1 MKVRSRG
8 ARVEFLMI
16 IVHGGWGSHARKEAL
31 PPASVL
37 IFFWEFP
44 KLLQQICQIQSKHEF
59 HDSKDQLFLKRKCAV
74 KVFQAYRPAIDHD
87 VEKQNIGATK
97 SVACVFY
104 CMIYAA
110 WLLHYWIASRQRG
123 FYNSVSP
130 FPKLTIV
137 CTLFFCCCSQ
147 NETPHDIYIHY
158 SNAYFPSP
166 RLPKESYVA
175 ADYRTM
181 KFTRT
186 FCLFFAFKD
195 FWGLATGSL
204 KCHPT

>member
-1 MKVRSRG
+1 MEV
-8 ARVEFLMI
+8 
-16 IVHGGWGSHARKEAL
+16 GSHARKLDCRHL
-31 PPASVL
+31 PLYSS
-37 IFFWEFP
+37 FFGSFQSYYNRFAKFNP
-44 KLLQQICQIQSKHEF
+44 SMNFMIQKINF
-59 HDSKDQLFLKRKCAV
+59 FLKRKCAV
-74 KVFQAYRPAIDHD
+74 KVFQAYQPAIDHD

-186 FCLFFAFKD
+186 FVYF
-195 FWGLATGSL
+195 SL
-204 KCHPT
+204 KNTSEVSRQEAWNVILPSD

>member
-1 MKVRSRG
+1 MQGSLTAATCLCTHLFLGVSKATATTDLPNSIQAWISWFKRSTFFKKEMRCKSFPSLSTCHRSWCWKTEHRG
-8 ARVEFLMI
+8 NKIRCLRFLL
-16 IVHGGWGSHARKEAL
+16 HDLCGLTFAL
-31 PPASVL
+31 L
-37 IFFWEFP
+37 
-44 KLLQQICQIQSKHEF
+44 
-59 HDSKDQLFLKRKCAV
+59 DSK
-74 KVFQAYRPAIDHD
+74 
-87 VEKQNIGATK
+87 
-97 SVACVFY
+97 
-104 CMIYAA
+104 
-110 WLLHYWIASRQRG
+110 QRG

-186 FCLFFAFKD
+186 FCLFLAFKD